1 MIFRKQHKNINIEA
15 FTDNRSLYETLHTT
29 KSILDKRLRVE
40 IVARREMCEK
50 NELLIS
56 WIEKQ
61 HQLSDVLTKT
71 GASPQSLLEIIQKGK
86 LQ

>member
-1 MIFRKQHKNINIEA
+1 MRH
-15 FTDNRSLYETLHTT
+15 FTQQ
-29 KSILDKRLRVE
+29 KPILDKHLQVE
-40 IVARREMCEK
+40 IPPLREMCEK
-50 NELLIS
+50 NELQIS

-71 GASPQSLLEIIQKGK
+71 RASPKTLIETIQKGK

>member
-1 MIFRKQHKNINIEA
+1 MLFTKQHNNINIEV
-15 FTDNRSLYETLHTT
+15 FTDNRSLYETLRAT
-29 KSILDKRLRVE
+29 KPTLDKWLRVE
-40 IVARREMCEK
+40 IASLREMCEK

-61 HQLSDVLTKT
+61 HQLSDVLTKRR
-71 GASPQSLLEIIQKGK
+71 ASPKSLTETIQKGK

>member
-1 MIFRKQHKNINIEA
+1 MRH
-15 FTDNRSLYETLHTT
+15 FTQQ
-29 KSILDKRLRVE
+29 KPILDKHLQVE
-40 IVARREMCEK
+40 IPALREMCEK
-50 NELLIS
+50 NELQIS

-71 GASPQSLLEIIQKGK
+71 RASPKTPIETIQKGK